1 MNKLIIFLF
10 LTTKLFSQNITDVH
24 QKQITVTGRAQIA
37 LEPTSYIVEINL
49 KENYISKDPPEIIL
63 AIDSIELNL
72 RKFIEAMKLDSKKL
86 NLISVATINSSF
98 KGQDITLH
106 NEVFEYKLKSYD
118 ELKNFVTNIKFA
130 GLTAIRVRKLFE
142 IDKTAIES
150 QLYVDALKN
159 AKGKAEA
166 ILASVNKKLGEIIS
180 IDSYDYHYNLPNFD
194 DEFKSNWDT
203 YLIDLNK
210 TKIVTAMVNVAY
222 EIK

>member
-1 MNKLIIFLF
+1 
-10 LTTKLFSQNITDVH
+10 
-24 QKQITVTGRAQIA
+24 
-37 LEPTSYIVEINL
+37 
-49 KENYISKDPPEIIL
+49 
-63 AIDSIELNL
+63 
-72 RKFIEAMKLDSKKL
+72 
-86 NLISVATINSSF
+86 
-98 KGQDITLH
+98 LH